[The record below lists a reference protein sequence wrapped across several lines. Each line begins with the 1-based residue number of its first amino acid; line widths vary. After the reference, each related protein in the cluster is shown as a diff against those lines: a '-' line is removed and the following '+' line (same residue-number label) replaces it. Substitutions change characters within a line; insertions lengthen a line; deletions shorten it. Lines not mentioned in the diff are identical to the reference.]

1 MAFFRPRDMLLLLN
15 IASFYFITKFNSCWK
30 CRNIVTYN
38 RWQNYLRKHTPLN
51 SKLKMLSPLCLP
63 KINPR
68 HNVGSQKSL
77 CLEHPKWMCT
87 RIVKR
92 RGGGE
97 SQLNWGGGLSG
108 CKTIIL
114 ATLVLSKIS
123 ALLSHQDGLYILSH
137 NMVTT
142 VGQSSWL
149 LILSDG

>member
-1 MAFFRPRDMLLLLN
+1 MPKYRDLQSLTKLLE
-15 IASFYFITKFNSCWK
+15 T
-30 CRNIVTYN
+30 
-38 RWQNYLRKHTPLN
+38 HTPLN

-63 KINPR
+63 KINYPR
-68 HNVGSQKSL
+68 HNVGSQKRL
-77 CLEHPKWMCT
+77 CLEYPKWMCT

-92 RGGGE
+92 RGGE

-123 ALLSHQDGLYILSH
+123 ALLSHQDGPYLLSH
-137 NMVTT
+137 KMVTT

-149 LILSDG
+149 LILADG